1 MSATLKNLSGY
12 TWGCASETT
21 NGVSVTGFDQKSE
34 SEILRHKD
42 HVGKTIGKV
51 FSDERTGG
59 TLTGVT
65 TGAPTIAIADSIT
78 MPNEIATLGGVTG
91 GTTLVH
97 TVAISKGNEALQTI
111 TIEWER
117 CPGLTVA

>member
-12 TWGCASETT
+12 TFGCASETS
-21 NGVSVTGFDQKSE
+21 NGVSVTSFNQKSE

-42 HVGKTIGKV
+42 HVGQTIGKV
-51 FSDERTGG
+51 FYDERTGG
-59 TLTGVT
+59 TLTGKT
-65 TGAPTIAIADSIT
+65 TADPTLAIGDSAT
-78 MPNEIATLGGVTG
+78 FTNQFATLGGVTG

-97 TVAISKGNEALQTI
+97 TIELSRENEGLREI